1 MAAGRTAVELRE
13 SNATDTIGPSPTG
26 EGPVSGGAEEKKR
39 FDTQQRIVDEIVGL
53 RRRLADLVAGED
65 GSVEERVGDSIAD
78 RYRDLVNSL
87 SDVVVEID
95 AAARMMMV
103 SPRAMDTLGYRPEE
117 LEGRPLYELLYPE
130 EIERALRVVGEVVDG
145 GGSRQEE
152 FRIRSREGTGI
163 LTRATVVRSGGD
175 ARSMA
180 LVILTDISER
190 ERMAEAL
197 REREEKYR
205 ALFGASPDSIAV
217 LDLHGRVLDGNDFY
231 GVPPA
236 SVKGKHFKE
245 LGVIPP
251 EYAEL
256 SDALW
261 TALASGQRIGPEEMQ
276 IRGLD
281 GQEHWLE
288 VYAGRITSEGTP
300 YAVQVIS
307 RDITVRKK
315 LEEQLSQSQKMEAVG
330 RLAGGVAHDFNN
342 QLLVILNSA
351 AILERSLAA
360 GDARLEKVELI
371 RRAAERSVSLTRQLL
386 AFSRKQ
392 MIEPTVL
399 DLNRLLTDLRPTLE
413 RVLGEAVA
421 LSYRLA
427 EDLGAVSVDPVQM
440 EQVLINLAANARDAM
455 PEGGSLT
462 VRTAN
467 LVLEQP
473 RSASK
478 VSLAAGQYVTLS
490 VADTGPGMDVG
501 TLGRVFDPFFTT
513 KDPGKGTG
521 LGLSTVYGVI
531 KQSGGEIGVESEQGS
546 GAVFTI
552 YLPRVEGEPAAVTES
567 RVSGEQAT
575 PGSRSI
581 LLIEDDRNVRETTR
595 LILEDG
601 GYEVRAAA
609 SAAEGLDLFGRAHG
623 DIDMVL
629 SDVVMPGMGIRE
641 LLQGIRRIEPGV
653 KVLLVSGYSE
663 QVVEDQGVAEPG
675 VAFLNKP
682 YTIDQL
688 LSKVAEVLADG

>member
-1 MAAGRTAVELRE
+1 MSGT
-13 SNATDTIGPSPTG
+13 T
-26 EGPVSGGAEEKKR
+26 EGKKKLY
-39 FDTQQRIVDEIVGL
+39 TQQRIVDEIIVL
-53 RRRLADLVAGED
+53 RRRLADLVAGEEGTAD
-65 GSVEERVGDSIAD
+65 ERGTDSIAD

-95 AAARMMMV
+95 SEARMTMV
-103 SPRAMDTLGYRPEE
+103 SPRAEDSLGYRPAAV
-117 LEGRPLYELLYPE
+117 EGRPFYDLLHPDE
-130 EIERALRVVGEVVDG
+130 TPRAARAIKGIIDG
-145 GGSRQEE
+145 GGSREE
-152 FRIRSREGTGI
+152 ELRVLRKNGTEV
-163 LTRATVVRSGGD
+163 LVRARVVRSGGD
-175 ARSMA
+175 AHSTA
-180 LVILTDISER
+180 IVILTDMSER
-190 ERMAEAL
+190 KRMAEAL
-197 REREEKYR
+197 RESEEKYR
-205 ALFGASPDSIAV
+205 ALFGTSPDSIAV
-217 LDLHGRVLDGNDFY
+217 LDMQGCVLDGNDFY

-236 SVKGKHFKE
+236 SVKGKHFTE
-245 LGVIPP
+245 LGVVPP
-251 EYAEL
+251 EYAEY

-261 TALASGQRIGPEEMQ
+261 TALASGERIGPTEMQ

-281 GQEHWLE
+281 GKEHWLE
-288 VYAGRITSEGTP
+288 VYAGPITAEGKP

-315 LEEQLSQSQKMEAVG
+315 LEDQLSQSQKMEAVG

-351 AILERSLAA
+351 AILERSLAP

-399 DLNRLLTDLRPTLE
+399 DLNRVLAGLRPTLE

-421 LSYRLA
+421 LSYGLA

-440 EQVLINLAANARDAM
+440 EQVLINLVVNARDAM

-473 RSASK
+473 RSASE
-478 VSLAAGQYVTLS
+478 VLLAAGQYVTLS
-490 VADTGPGMDVG
+490 VADTGLGMDAG
-501 TLGRVFDPFFTT
+501 TLGRVFDPFFST

-531 KQSGGEIGVESEQGS
+531 KQSGGEVSVESEPGS
-546 GAVFTI
+546 GTVFTI
-552 YLPRVEGEPAAVTES
+552 YFPRVEGEPAAVAEPQ
-567 RVSGEQAT
+567 VSGEQAT
-575 PGSRSI
+575 PGSRAV

-595 LILEDG
+595 IILEDG
-601 GYEVRAAA
+601 GYEVRVAA

-675 VAFLNKP
+675 VGFLNKP

-688 LSKVAEVLADG
+688 LGKVAEILADG